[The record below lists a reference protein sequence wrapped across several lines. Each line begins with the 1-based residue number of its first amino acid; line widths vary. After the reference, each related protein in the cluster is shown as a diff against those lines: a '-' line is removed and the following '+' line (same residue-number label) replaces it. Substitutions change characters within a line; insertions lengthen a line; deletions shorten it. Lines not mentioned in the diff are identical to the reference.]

1 VPLLVA
7 FSSPCYL
14 LGKWPPKP
22 WCLDGWPLVDALSY
36 QAGGEDRPRGALRCA
51 LRLSESA
58 AYSRCTPRVFL
69 QPHDA
74 SSVRSRGL
82 RLGGLGIDRALW
94 NLKIST
100 LQINFWQPIIIA
112 IFAPFIEFFC
122 MDLKRGV
129 DSKFSSWTRS
139 VCGVNS

>member
-1 VPLLVA
+1 M
-7 FSSPCYL
+7 
-14 LGKWPPKP
+14 
-22 WCLDGWPLVDALSY
+22 DALSY

-58 AYSRCTPRVFL
+58 A
-69 QPHDA
+69 

-100 LQINFWQPIIIA
+100 LHINFWQPIIIA